1 MRRFLSFHK
10 KPSPSTE
17 EQTTSVDAPRHCSTG
32 QLSKR
37 SSVSSVASARPS
49 RDSIYSKGTLTTS
62 YSSVQST
69 THYDFD
75 TIPTITKTPWELDR
89 YKRPSTTQRS
99 KPTEGTSPAT
109 NSFEKLPREIYDC
122 ILQELELLHFQPGKH
137 VCPSCY
143 LRDVSNLALTSR
155 AWDKAARAKLYRNI
169 WLLPDDGNHEMK
181 KLRLKNTRRLKLLR
195 RTLRERTALARTV
208 KELNCQNYQEVYRK
222 ADILD
227 KGEVVDMIASV
238 VMACPHLEKLTG
250 FHVSYNHS
258 FDRLSHALSTRY
270 QLKERI
276 WLLKPPIDPA
286 TPTSPTFP
294 RNSDSNSLSDLYDP
308 TTDSTETFLAQH
320 SFWPSLTTLVLHS
333 QSSPSAPTMTFRAFI
348 ATFRSLPA
356 LSNLS
361 VSYFSAAEF
370 SNRTLA
376 ALPRLQSL
384 RLEKLPGITDTGLQ
398 RYFAQPVAASIV
410 NLSLINLQI
419 ADLAVL
425 GKVFEYMSELSRL
438 TLSQTPT
445 PRPSDDAWPLP
456 ASADAVFRSTSLKYL
471 HWSCLTPHP
480 PTTVALGKAIKDGDL
495 PALRTLRAPTD
506 DGTLQAVCAPRA
518 SIAREGDETAVNTAA
533 AVADQQRQ
541 NRKRASMSVQSTITL
556 SPMPKSA
563 KRRSMLDLRPSR
575 PTEVAADSNAPKT
588 TAQLQIQTSIAL
600 NAKGKW
606 KRVSTPV
613 LPSSAFT
620 RPEPKTLIAPLA
632 SPPLPKPNPVSLPAA
647 RLAAQHRLA
656 AARKFP
662 GIKIIVTSPS
672 GIDIK
677 TWTMRS
683 YLGLVQG
690 PCVVR
695 YCLDPDIKGDG
706 EDVLITGVA
715 EVVGG
720 ARVGHGRRQGEEPV
734 WERVRVRGCLHPG
747 GRGGDQVGANE
758 LF

>member
-1 MRRFLSFHK
+1 MLRFLSFHRK
-10 KPSPSTE
+10 SSLSTE
-17 EQTTSVDAPRHCSTG
+17 EPPASVDAPRPCGTG
-32 QLSKR
+32 QLEKR
-37 SSVSSVASARPS
+37 SSVSSVTSTRPS
-49 RDSIYSKGTLTTS
+49 RDSIYSKESSATS

-75 TIPTITKTPWELDR
+75 TIPTITKTAWELDR
-89 YKRPSTTQRS
+89 YRRPSVTQRS
-99 KPTEGTSPAT
+99 RSTEETAPRT
-109 NSFEKLPREIYDC
+109 NLFEKLPREIYDC

-169 WLLPDDGNHEMK
+169 WVLPDDGNHEMK
-181 KLRLKNTRRLKLLR
+181 KLKLKNTRRLKLLR

-222 ADILD
+222 ADIFD
-227 KGEVVDMIASV
+227 KGEIVDMIASV
-238 VMACPHLEKLTG
+238 VMACPDLEKLTG

-258 FDRLSHALSTRY
+258 FDRLSHALSTRNH
-270 QLKERI
+270 LKERI
-276 WLLKPPIDPA
+276 WLLKPPSDPA

-294 RNSDSNSLSDLYDP
+294 RNSDSNNLSNLYDP
-308 TTDSTETFLAQH
+308 TADLTETFLAQH
-320 SFWPSLTTLVLHS
+320 SFWPSLTTLILHS
-333 QSSPSAPTMTFRAFI
+333 QSSSSSPIMTFRAFI
-348 ATFRSLPA
+348 ATFRSLPS

-361 VSYFSAAEF
+361 LSFFSAAEF

-376 ALPRLQSL
+376 ALPPLQSL
-384 RLEKLPGITDTGLQ
+384 RLEKLPGLTDAGLQ
-398 RYFAQPVAASIV
+398 RYFAQPAAASIV

-419 ADLAVL
+419 TDLAVL
-425 GKVFEYMSELSRL
+425 GKIFQYLSELSRL
-438 TLSQTPT
+438 TLSQNPT
-445 PRPSDDAWPLP
+445 PRPSEDAWPLP
-456 ASADAVFRSTSLKYL
+456 ASTDAVFRSASLRYL

-518 SIAREGDETAVNTAA
+518 SIAREGDETAVNIAA
-533 AVADQQRQ
+533 VVADQQRKH
-541 NRKRASMSVQSTITL
+541 RTRASMIVQPTPTL
-556 SPMPKSA
+556 TPTPKSA
-563 KRRSMLDLRPSR
+563 KRTSMLDLRPSR
-575 PTEVAADSNAPKT
+575 LTEMAADPNATKATP
-588 TAQLQIQTSIAL
+588 QLQIQTAMAV

-613 LPSSAFT
+613 PPSSVFT
-620 RPEPKTLIAPLA
+620 RPEPKTLISPLA
-632 SPPLPKPNPVSLPAA
+632 SPPLPKPNLISLPAA
-647 RLAAQHRLA
+647 RIAAQHRLA
-656 AARKFP
+656 VARKLP
-662 GIKIIVTSPS
+662 GIKITITSPS
-672 GIDIK
+672 GVDVK
-677 TWTMRS
+677 KWTMGS

-690 PCVVR
+690 PCVAR
-695 YCLDPDIKGDG
+695 YCLDPDIEGDG
-706 EDVLITGVA
+706 EDVVVTGVA

-720 ARVGHGRRQGEEPV
+720 ARAGGGRRQGEEPV

-747 GRGGDQVGANE
+747 GRGGDQVGADE